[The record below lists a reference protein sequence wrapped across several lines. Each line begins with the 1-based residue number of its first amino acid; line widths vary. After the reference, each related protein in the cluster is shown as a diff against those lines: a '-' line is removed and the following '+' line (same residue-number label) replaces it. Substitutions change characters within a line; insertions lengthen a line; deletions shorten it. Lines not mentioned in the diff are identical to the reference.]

1 MPQIGR
7 FEIKEK
13 LGAGSQGSVY
23 RCIDSELRRSVAI
36 KLLDRVMPGTGS
48 ILDSLL
54 SEARTISQI
63 QHPNIVAIFDV
74 GKERQRPYL
83 VFEFVEGEL
92 LSDRLRQGAPSLHAA
107 LDIITGILSGIDQVH
122 RKGIVHRDL
131 KPANII
137 LSREGTPKVMDFG
150 IARLLGGAVNPD
162 VELTGTPR
170 YMAPEYI
177 DQGTVSPQADVFAL
191 GAILFELLTGKV
203 AFDARDQP
211 TLLKHIRDQAV
222 ANPSSFNPEV
232 SEQLD
237 GIVQKA
243 LEKEPGSRFADA
255 GEMLGAIVGYRKGV
269 DELTGQATKGTVDF
283 LLRRMQHKSDF
294 PVLAESIRTLNRLT
308 ESDDKGMDHLAG
320 IIIRDFALASKIL
333 KVVNSAYYSRFAGRI
348 GTISRAIVVL
358 GIQTIRSIAASL
370 IFFEHLHN
378 KTQAIKLKNE
388 IAAAIFSAT
397 LARQAAEDAGMEHVE
412 EGFLC
417 GMLHTLGKIL
427 VTYYLNDESEEIQR
441 LVRTESL
448 SQEQAERRVLGM
460 SFQEMGIAIAEQWNF
475 PATIT
480 RGMVKVDPAAPGDL
494 KDKDVKLRLI
504 ANFSNEATR
513 IIGEAEDGG
522 EQQIRQLL
530 KRFRRGL
537 AISERRFDGMLEE
550 ARAEFVELSGSLT
563 AKAANDPFMCRL
575 SRPAHPDI
583 LHVTQAGKGGRGH
596 MEDITAT
603 LALEPLTRPVGEDPI
618 AEITPEDPA
627 INAEIVLTEG
637 MQEVTDM
644 LLDDTTNII
653 QVFNV
658 VLETIYRALAFN
670 RVVLCLQDRN
680 NQEIQAKLGF
690 GSDIDNFI
698 SGFHFPRQYSMDV
711 FHAALKNGVD
721 LAISNTGDPKIRDDL
736 PQWYKKITNAG
747 SFLIFPLVIKQRPLG
762 LIYADHPR
770 PGGIVLNAKQLNL
783 IKTLRNQLILAF
795 RSRM

>member
-7 FEIKEK
+7 FDVKQK

-23 RCIDSELRRSVAI
+23 RCVDSELHRPVAI
-36 KLLDRVMPGTGS
+36 KLFDRVMPGAS
-48 ILDSLL
+48 SRVESLL

-63 QHPNIVAIFDV
+63 QHPNIVSIFDV
-74 GKERQRPYL
+74 GKERARPYL

-92 LSDRLRQGAPSLHAA
+92 LSDRLRRGEVSLHDG
-107 LDIITGILSGIDQVH
+107 LEIITGILSGIDQVH

-137 LSREGTPKVMDFG
+137 LSRDGTPKIMDFG
-150 IARLLGGAVNPD
+150 IARLLGGAVNRD

-177 DQGTVSPQADVFAL
+177 DQGKVSPQADVFAL
-191 GAILFELLTGKV
+191 GAILYELLTGKV
-203 AFDARDQP
+203 AFDAPDQP
-211 TLLKHIRDQAV
+211 TLLNNIRKNTV
-222 ANPSSFNPEV
+222 ENPSCFNTEV

-237 GIVQKA
+237 AIVQKS

-255 GEMLGAIVGYRKGV
+255 GEMLTAIVEYRKSR
-269 DELTGQATKGTVDF
+269 DEVTGQATKGTVDF

-294 PVLAESIRTLNRLT
+294 PVLSESIRTLNRLT
-308 ESDDKGMDHLAG
+308 ESDDKGMDHLAR

-378 KTQAIKLKNE
+378 KTQAVKLKNE

-397 LARQAAEDAGMEHVE
+397 LARQAAEDAEMEHVE

-441 LVRTESL
+441 LVCTESV
-448 SQEQAERRVLGM
+448 SQETAERRVLGM
-460 SFQEMGIAIAEQWNF
+460 TFQEMGIAVAEQWNF

-494 KDKDVKLRLI
+494 KDTDVKLRLI

-513 IIGEAEDGG
+513 IIGESDDGG
-522 EQQIRQLL
+522 ERQLKQLL
-530 KRFRRGL
+530 KRFRCGL
-537 AISERRFDGMLEE
+537 AISERRFSGMLDE
-550 ARAEFVELSGSLT
+550 ARQEFIELSGSLT
-563 AKAANDPFMCRL
+563 AKTANDPFMRRL
-575 SRPAHPDI
+575 SRPTHSDTSP
-583 LHVTQAGKGGRGH
+583 VTKGKGRKQD
-596 MEDITAT
+596 MTTT
-603 LALEPLTRPVGEDPI
+603 LALEPGKPSCRADPI
-618 AEITPEDPA
+618 AEITPDDPA

-637 MQEVTDM
+637 LQEVTDM
-644 LLDDTTNII
+644 LLDDNANII

-658 VLETIYRALAFN
+658 VLETIYRALAFH

-680 NQEIQAKLGF
+680 KQEIRAKLGF
-690 GSDIDNFI
+690 GADIDNFI
-698 SGFHFPRQYSMDV
+698 TGFHFSRQYSANV

-721 LAISNTGDPKIRDDL
+721 LAISNTSDPKIKGDL
-736 PQWYKKITNAG
+736 PMWYKKLPGAG

-762 LIYADHPR
+762 LIYADHPQ
-770 PGGIVLNAKQLNL
+770 PDGIVLTAKQLNL

>member
-7 FEIKEK
+7 FDVKEK

-23 RCIDSELRRSVAI
+23 RCVDSELHRPVAI
-36 KLLDRVMPGTGS
+36 KLFDRVMPGANS
-48 ILDSLL
+48 SVDALL

-63 QHPNIVAIFDV
+63 QHPNIVSIFDV
-74 GKERQRPYL
+74 GKERARPFL
-83 VFEFVEGEL
+83 VFEFVDGEL
-92 LSDRLRQGAPSLHAA
+92 LSDRLRRGTLSLHEA
-107 LDIITGILSGIDQVH
+107 LEIITGILSGIDQVH

-137 LSREGTPKVMDFG
+137 LNGDGTPKVMDFG
-150 IARLLGGAVNPD
+150 IARLLSGAVNRD
-162 VELTGTPR
+162 MQLTGTPR

-177 DQGTVSPQADVFAL
+177 DQGKVSPQADVFAL
-191 GAILFELLTGKV
+191 GAILFELLTGKM
-203 AFDARDQP
+203 AFEARDQQ
-211 TLLKHIRDQAV
+211 TLLKNIRANGV
-222 ANPSSFNPEV
+222 ENPSCFNTEV

-237 GIVQKA
+237 AIVQKA

-255 GEMLGAIVGYRKGV
+255 GEMLSAIVEYRKSR
-269 DELTGQATKGTVDF
+269 DEITGQAAKGTVDF

-294 PVLAESIRTLNRLT
+294 PVLSESIRTLNRLT
-308 ESDDKGMDHLAG
+308 ESDDKGMDHLAR

-397 LARQAAEDAGMEHVE
+397 LARQAAEDAEMEHVE

-417 GMLHTLGKIL
+417 GMLHTLGQIL
-427 VTYYLNDESEEIQR
+427 VTYYLNDESEEIRR
-441 LVRTESL
+441 LVKTESV
-448 SQEQAERRVLGM
+448 SQEKAERRVLGM
-460 SFQEMGIAIAEQWNF
+460 TFQEMGIAIAEQWNF

-494 KDKDVKLRLI
+494 KDTDVKLRLI

-513 IIGEAEDGG
+513 IIGESDDGG
-522 EQQIRQLL
+522 EQQLKQLL

-537 AISERRFDGMLEE
+537 AISERRFEGMLDE
-550 ARAEFVELSGSLT
+550 ARKEFIELSGSLS
-563 AKAANDPFMCRL
+563 AKAANDPFMRRL
-575 SRPAHPDI
+575 SRPAHPDTS
-583 LHVTQAGKGGRGH
+583 HVTRGKGRK
-596 MEDITAT
+596 EDMTTT
-603 LALEPLTRPVGEDPI
+603 LALEPGKSSYTEEPVT
-618 AEITPEDPA
+618 EITPDDPA

-637 MQEVTDM
+637 LQEVTDM
-644 LLDDTTNII
+644 LLDDNSNII

-658 VLETIYRALAFN
+658 VLETIYRALAFH
-670 RVVLCLQDRN
+670 RVVLCLQDQSK
-680 NQEIQAKLGF
+680 QEIKAKLGF
-690 GSDIDNFI
+690 GNDIDNFI
-698 SGFHFPRQYSMDV
+698 TGFHFSRQYSADV

-721 LAISNTGDPKIRDDL
+721 LAISNTSDPRIKDNL
-736 PQWYKKITNAG
+736 PEWYRKLSNAG
-747 SFLIFPLVIKQRPLG
+747 SFLVFPLVIKQRPLG
-762 LIYADHPR
+762 LIYADHPQAD
-770 PGGIVLNAKQLNL
+770 GIVLTAKQLNL
-783 IKTLRNQLILAF
+783 VKTLRNQLILAF

>member
-1 MPQIGR
+1 MRQIGR
-7 FEIKEK
+7 FDVKEK

-23 RCIDSELRRSVAI
+23 RCVDSELRRSVAI
-36 KLLDRVMPGTGS
+36 KLFDRVMPGANS
-48 ILDSLL
+48 SVDNLL

-63 QHPNIVAIFDV
+63 QHPNIVSIFDV
-74 GKERQRPYL
+74 GKERARPFL

-92 LSDRLRQGAPSLHAA
+92 LSDRLRGETLSLHEA
-107 LDIITGILSGIDQVH
+107 LEIITGILSGIDQVH

-137 LSREGTPKVMDFG
+137 LNGDGTPKVMDFG
-150 IARLLGGAVNPD
+150 IARLLSGVVNRD
-162 VELTGTPR
+162 LELTGTPR

-177 DQGTVSPQADVFAL
+177 DQGKVSPQADVFAL
-191 GAILFELLTGKV
+191 GAILFELLTGKL
-203 AFDARDQP
+203 AFDARDQQA
-211 TLLKHIRDQAV
+211 LLENIRTNSVD
-222 ANPSSFNPEV
+222 NPSCFNRDV

-237 GIVQKA
+237 AIVQKS

-255 GEMLGAIVGYRKGV
+255 GEMLAAIVEYRKSR
-269 DELTGQATKGTVDF
+269 DEITGRVAKGTVDF

-294 PVLAESIRTLNRLT
+294 PVLSESIRTLNRLT
-308 ESDDKGMDHLAG
+308 ESDDRGMDHLAR

-348 GTISRAIVVL
+348 GTISRAIVLL

-427 VTYYLNDESEEIQR
+427 VTYYLNDESEEIRR
-441 LVRTESL
+441 LVRTEAV
-448 SQEQAERRVLGM
+448 SQEKAERRVLGM
-460 SFQEMGIAIAEQWNF
+460 TFQEMGIAIAEQWNF

-494 KDKDVKLRLI
+494 RDRDVKLRLI

-513 IIGEAEDGG
+513 IIGESDDGG
-522 EQQIRQLL
+522 EQQLKQLL

-537 AISERRFDGMLEE
+537 AISERRFEGMLDE
-550 ARAEFVELSGSLT
+550 ARKEFIELSGSLS
-563 AKAANDPFMCRL
+563 AKVANDPFMRRL
-575 SRPAHPDI
+575 SRPAHPDTSP
-583 LHVTQAGKGGRGH
+583 VTRGKGYK
-596 MEDITAT
+596 EDITTT
-603 LALEPLTRPVGEDPI
+603 LALEPGKLPYAEDPI
-618 AEITPEDPA
+618 AEITPDDPS
-627 INAEIVLTEG
+627 INADIVLTEG
-637 MQEVTDM
+637 LQEVTDM
-644 LLDDTTNII
+644 LLDDNSNII

-658 VLETIYRALAFN
+658 VLETIYRALAFQ
-670 RVVLCLQDRN
+670 RVLLCLQDRSK
-680 NQEIQAKLGF
+680 QEISAKLGF

-698 SGFHFPRQYSMDV
+698 TGFHFSRQYSADV

-721 LAISNTGDPKIRDDL
+721 LAVSDTSDPRIENSL
-736 PQWYKKITNAG
+736 PGWYKKLSNAG
-747 SFLIFPLVIKQRPLG
+747 SFLVFPLVFKQRPLG
-762 LIYADHPR
+762 LIYADHPQ
-770 PGGIVLNAKQLNL
+770 PDGIVLTAKQLNL
-783 IKTLRNQLILAF
+783 VKTLRNQLILAF